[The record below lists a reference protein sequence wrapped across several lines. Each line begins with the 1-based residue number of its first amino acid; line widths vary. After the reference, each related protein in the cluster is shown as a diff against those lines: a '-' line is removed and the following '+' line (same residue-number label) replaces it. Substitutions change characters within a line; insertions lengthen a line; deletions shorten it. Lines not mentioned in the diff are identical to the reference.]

1 VPVADGIDAQRG
13 EEWARP
19 VAEQGRS
26 SPVFVY
32 SLLLATFLGT
42 MGLPHILVRFY
53 TNPDGPA
60 ARRTTVRVLG
70 LLALFYAFPGA
81 YGALGRVLVPELYV
95 TGDTDSVVL
104 ALPEAAWPG
113 LGGELLGALVA
124 AGAFAAFMSTAS
136 GLMVSV
142 AGTISLDVMRHGA
155 REVAARRRRFRLAAL
170 LGVLPPMALAL
181 AARELDISVLVGWA
195 FALAA
200 STFCPLLLLGIW
212 WERLTARG
220 AAAGLLVGATLAT
233 GVILTGLVV
242 EGGHPTIQALLT
254 QPAVVSVPVA
264 FLTMIAVSLLDRG
277 GRRQAG
283 PEMLALHVPEGLGLP
298 VVVAGASAAHSAVAG
313 PSTAH

>member
-1 VPVADGIDAQRG
+1 MPVADGIEAQSG
-13 EEWARP
+13 EDWARP
-19 VAEQGRS
+19 VESGGPT

-70 LLALFYAFPGA
+70 LLAIFYAFPLV
-81 YGALGRVLVPELYV
+81 YGALGRVLVPELYL

-104 ALPEAAWPG
+104 RLPEAAWPG
-113 LGGELLGALVA
+113 LPGELLGALVA

-142 AGTISLDVMRHGA
+142 AGTISFDLWRDRSSH
-155 REVAARRRRFRLAAL
+155 RRRRFRLAAL
-170 LGVLPPMALAL
+170 AGVLPPVALAL
-181 AARELDISVLVGWA
+181 IARGLDISVLVGWA

-212 WERLTARG
+212 WEGLTARG
-220 AAAGLLVGATLAT
+220 AAAGLVSGALLAT
-233 GVILTGLVV
+233 GAIFAGLAI
-242 EGGHPTIQALLT
+242 EGGHPTVNALLT
-254 QPAVVSVPVA
+254 QPAVLSVPVA
-264 FLTMIAVSLLDRG
+264 FAVMVAVSYARPARPPPRRRRAARHARPRGPGPRPRTGPRADGRPAG
-277 GRRQAG
+277 GRIG
-283 PEMLALHVPEGLGLP
+283 SPP
-298 VVVAGASAAHSAVAG
+298 
-313 PSTAH
+313 